1 MNNNAFVIGN
11 GVSRQPIDLEQ
22 CKQLGLTIGCN
33 AIVRDFEPH
42 IISAADPRM
51 VTHVQT
57 LFQGKIYT
65 RPEVLLSL
73 IRTGSNTNR
82 Y

>member
-1 MNNNAFVIGN
+1 MSNITFVIGN

-33 AIVRDFEPH
+33 AIIRDFEPH

-51 VTHVQT
+51 VKHTKSM
-57 LFQGKIYT
+57 FQEKYT
-65 RPEVLLSL
+65 QGL
-73 IRTGSNTNR
+73 TGTNDTKF
-82 Y
+82 

>member
-1 MNNNAFVIGN
+1 MNDITFVVGN

-51 VTHVQT
+51 AESFH
-57 LFQGKIYT
+57 
-65 RPEVLLSL
+65 
-73 IRTGSNTNR
+73 
-82 Y
+82 